1 MKENNAPEIP
11 LTSNVLETISNIY
24 IADYGYKHCNK
35 SKDESGNEETYR
47 THLRRQ
53 RDKIL
58 YTGGFRRL
66 QDKTQVIPAT
76 ISGDHRTR
84 LTHTLEVEQI
94 AVSIANSL
102 KLNPD
107 LVSAIAIGHDVGHTP
122 FGHAAE
128 RELSTLLKNNG
139 EFHHPIQSIRYLWE
153 KYGKNIDDKIY
164 EGILL
169 HDSDMFKIDIL
180 TAENQ
185 LKYIK
190 NNDNNEFENHVKL
203 KDWINSF
210 PSTLEAQVVIW
221 ADKIAYITHD
231 LEDFLRSPVY
241 TDLKNTNDKIEN
253 QLCEILSNLINK
265 KIEKVSDFNSRD
277 LIRSIISNLIT
288 NSKNNINSI
297 EDLTTTNVR
306 DKTRKRYSSDN
317 IRNKTNESDKDTKSN
332 KDYLNALIINC
343 EDSFRKNYYNLRE
356 FLKRY
361 SSDNNKNK
369 TNKSDKDTKSNKDY
383 LNALI
388 INCEDAY
395 RENYYKLREFLNSHY
410 IFSTKIQRCDK
421 KAEIIV
427 KNIFK
432 LLRGNYKLLPLD
444 IRNEID
450 NVILKEIYKQNC
462 DNSNDINDEIRCLS
476 LKGRDDKIKKYKESN
491 EEAYYAII
499 DRKVASYIATMTDSY
514 AESMYKDLLGTR
526 VDFIL

>member
-1 MKENNAPEIP
+1 MKENNALEIP
-11 LTSNVLETISNIY
+11 LTSNDLEIISNNN
-24 IADYGYKHCNK
+24 IAGYGCKHRDK

-107 LVSAIAIGHDVGHTP
+107 LVSAIALGHDVGHTP

-153 KYGKNIDDKIY
+153 KYGENIDNKIY

-169 HDSDMFKIDIL
+169 HDSDMFEIDISI
-180 TAENQ
+180 AKNQ

-190 NNDNNEFENHVKL
+190 NNDNNEFEKHVELEK
-203 KDWINSF
+203 WINSF

-241 TDLKNTNDKIEN
+241 TDLKNTNDQIEKE
-253 QLCEILSNLINK
+253 LCEILSNLINK
-265 KIEKVSDFNSRD
+265 KIERVSDFNSRD
-277 LIRSIISNLIT
+277 LIRNIISNLID
-288 NSKNNINSI
+288 NSKNNINNI
-297 EDLTTTNVR
+297 ENLTSNNIR
-306 DKTRKRYSSDN
+306 EKTLERYEKNLFSDN
-317 IRNKTNESDKDTKSN
+317 SRNKTN
-332 KDYLNALIINC
+332 
-343 EDSFRKNYYNLRE
+343 
-356 FLKRY
+356 KR
-361 SSDNNKNK
+361 
-369 TNKSDKDTKSNKDY
+369 DKDTKSNKDY

-395 RENYYKLREFLNSHY
+395 RENYYKLREFLNRYY
-410 IFSTKIQRCDK
+410 IFSTRIQRCDK

-427 KNIFK
+427 ESIFT

-462 DNSNDINDEIRCLS
+462 VNSNAINDKIRRLS
-476 LKGRDDKIKKYKESN
+476 LKDRDDEIKEYKESN
-491 EEAYYAII
+491 KKAYYAII

>member
-1 MKENNAPEIP
+1 MKENNVLEIP
-11 LTSNVLETISNIY
+11 LESNDLEIISNNN

-107 LVSAIAIGHDVGHTP
+107 LVSAIALGHDVGHTP

-128 RELSTLLKNNG
+128 RKLSTLLENNG
-139 EFHHPIQSIRYLWE
+139 KFHHPIQSIRYLWE

-169 HDSDMFKIDIL
+169 HNSDMFKIKISI
-180 TAENQ
+180 AEDQ

-190 NNDNNEFENHVKL
+190 NNDNNEFEEHVKL
-203 KDWINSF
+203 KEWINSF

-241 TDLKNTNDKIEN
+241 TDLKNTNDQIEN
-253 QLCEILSNLINK
+253 ELCEILSNLINK
-265 KIEKVSDFNSRD
+265 KIERVSDFNSRD
-277 LIRSIISNLIT
+277 LIRNIISNLIT

-297 EDLTTTNVR
+297 EDLTTNKVR
-306 DKTRKRYSSDN
+306 DKTRKRYKENLSTDN
-317 IRNKTNESDKDTKSN
+317 I
-332 KDYLNALIINC
+332 
-343 EDSFRKNYYNLRE
+343 
-356 FLKRY
+356 
-361 SSDNNKNK
+361 KNK

-388 INCEDAY
+388 INCEDPF
-395 RENYYKLREFLNSHY
+395 RKNYYNLREFLNRHY
-410 IFSTKIQRCDK
+410 IFSTRIQRCDK

-427 KNIFK
+427 ESIFT

-462 DNSNDINDEIRCLS
+462 VNSNDINDKIRCLS
-476 LKGRDDKIKKYKESN
+476 LKDRDDKIKEYKESN
-491 EEAYYAII
+491 KKAYYAII

>member
-1 MKENNAPEIP
+1 MKENNTLKIP
-11 LTSNVLETISNIY
+11 LTSNDLEIISDNN
-24 IADYGYKHCNK
+24 IADYGHKHCNELK
-35 SKDESGNEETYR
+35 AESENEETYR
-47 THLRRQ
+47 TQLRRQ

-107 LVSAIAIGHDVGHTP
+107 LVSAIALGHDVGHTP

-128 RELSTLLKNNG
+128 RALSTLLENNG

-169 HDSDMFKIDIL
+169 HDSDMFKIDLSI
-180 TAENQ
+180 AKDQ

-231 LEDFLRSPVY
+231 LEDFLRSSVY
-241 TDLKNTNDKIEN
+241 TDLINTDDKIEEE
-253 QLCEILSNLINK
+253 LCKILSDLTSK
-265 KIEKVSDFNSRD
+265 KISNLKNFKSRD
-277 LIRSIISNLIT
+277 LIRNIISNLIN
-288 NSKNNINSI
+288 NSENNITNI
-297 EDLTTTNVR
+297 KNLTSDNVR
-306 DKTRKRYSSDN
+306 EKTRERYEENLTSDN
-317 IRNKTNESDKDTKSN
+317 IRSKTDEGHKGTKNNKN
-332 KDYLNALIINC
+332 YLNALIINC
-343 EDSFRKNYYNLRE
+343 K
-356 FLKRY
+356 
-361 SSDNNKNK
+361 
-369 TNKSDKDTKSNKDY
+369 
-383 LNALI
+383 
-388 INCEDAY
+388 DAY
-395 RENYYKLREFLNSHY
+395 RENYYKLREFLNRHY
-410 IFSTKIQRCDK
+410 IFSTRIQRCDK

-427 KNIFK
+427 NSIFT

-450 NVILKEIYKQNC
+450 NIILKEIYKQNC

-476 LKGRDDKIKKYKESN
+476 LKDRDEKIKEY
-491 EEAYYAII
+491 EELNKKAYYAIV

-514 AESMYKDLLGTR
+514 AESMYKDLLGTK
-526 VDFIL
+526 VDLIL

>member
-1 MKENNAPEIP
+1 MLKYRKILKFLLIRFKYIFHKSSAYYNIFIEILIDILKFKEKKMKGNNAQEIP
-11 LTSNVLETISNIY
+11 LTSNDLETISNRN
-24 IADYGYKHCNK
+24 IADYGYKHCNE

-107 LVSAIAIGHDVGHTP
+107 LVSAIALGHDVGHTP

-153 KYGKNIDDKIY
+153 KYGKNIDGKIY

-169 HDSDMFKIDIL
+169 HDSDMFKIKISL
-180 TAENQ
+180 AEDQ

-190 NNDNNEFENHVKL
+190 NNDNNEFEEHVKL
-203 KDWINSF
+203 KEWINSF

-241 TDLKNTNDKIEN
+241 TDLKNTNDKIEDE
-253 QLCEILSNLINK
+253 LCEILSNLINK
-265 KIEKVSDFNSRD
+265 KIERVSDFNSRD
-277 LIRSIISNLIT
+277 LIRNIIFSLIT
-288 NSKNNINSI
+288 NSKNNINNI
-297 EDLTTTNVR
+297 EDLTTNNVR
-306 DKTRKRYSSDN
+306 EKTRKRYEENLSSDN
-317 IRNKTNESDKDTKSN
+317 SRNKTN
-332 KDYLNALIINC
+332 
-343 EDSFRKNYYNLRE
+343 
-356 FLKRY
+356 KR
-361 SSDNNKNK
+361 
-369 TNKSDKDTKSNKDY
+369 DKDTKSNKDY

-462 DNSNDINDEIRCLS
+462 DNSNDIKIRCLS
-476 LKGRDDKIKKYKESN
+476 LKDRDDKIEQYKESN